1 LEKAK
6 AGRSAAKDAYIP
18 DLTAISR
25 YSYQSGIPLL
35 VHNFGTFGFSVSY
48 DLFDG
53 GRREAQLR
61 EARTEVRAAEVVIDK
76 LQSEVAIEVEAAYD
90 RIEELKQ
97 TADIAEQA
105 VKVRTEAARLADRQF
120 EQNAALSSARSQA
133 HADLSSANA
142 SLLEAE
148 FGLSLA
154 EADLKRAIGQMPR

>member
-1 LEKAK
+1 LEQNQDLRAARRSLEKAK
-6 AGRSAAKDAYIP
+6 AGRSAAKDTYIP

-61 EARTEVRAAEVVIDK
+61 EARTDVRSAEVAIDK
-76 LQSEVAIEVEAAYD
+76 LQSEIEVEVEAGYD
-90 RIEELKQ
+90 RIEELKE
-97 TADIAEQA
+97 TVD
-105 VKVRTEAARLADRQF
+105 V
-120 EQNAALSSARSQA
+120 AALNSARSQT

-142 SLLEAE
+142 SLFEAD

-154 EADLKRAIGQMPR
+154 EADLKRTIGQMPR